1 MSAACCIC
9 EKTSWTPSYTST
21 MNTGYRA
28 GHSSSC
34 SVGLGS
40 SCSFSSNFPLPDAD
54 RMLKQGYLSLTH
66 VVEENVVE
74 DVVEETSKH
83 VSKQNVF
90 DVIKSQDPLAEIA
103 VQI

>member
-1 MSAACCIC
+1 
-9 EKTSWTPSYTST
+9 
-21 MNTGYRA
+21 
-28 GHSSSC
+28 
-34 SVGLGS
+34 
-40 SCSFSSNFPLPDAD
+40 
-54 RMLKQGYLSLTH
+54 MLKQGYLSLTH

>member
-1 MSAACCIC
+1 MPTAVSVRRLS
-9 EKTSWTPSYTST
+9 KTSWTPSYTST
-21 MNTGYRA
+21 RNTGYRA

-66 VVEENVVE
+66 VVEE
-74 DVVEETSKH
+74 TSKH

-90 DVIKSQDPLAEIA
+90 DVIKSQDLRAEIA